1 MPAKIISIISNY
13 TNNKSVFNGTL
24 RIISKKSR
32 YFPCNLITKTGELM
46 EKFIIEGGVALNGE
60 ITPAGNKNAA
70 LPLLAACLLT
80 EEPVILHN
88 VPEIRDVVDMRQML
102 GSLGVELEDLGQRS
116 WRVTARQVRP
126 ADLDPELSR
135 RIRASILLAG
145 PMTARAGELKLP
157 PPGGD
162 VIGRRRV
169 DTHILALRQMGAL
182 VSYDRS
188 FEFKAAAGLHGADI
202 LLDEASV
209 TGTEN
214 AIMAATLAKGSTI
227 LRNAASEPHV
237 QELCSLLNVMG
248 AEIDGIGSN
257 TLHIQGVDRLHGG
270 EFTIGPDYLEVIS
283 FVGAAVVT
291 RGTVRIRNAGAQH
304 LGMIRIVLNR
314 LGVDWVVDGKDIVVP
329 AEQKLEMEPDLGNAI
344 PEIKTN
350 IWPAFPTDLMSMAI
364 AIATQSRG
372 SVLFHDWM
380 YPSRMFFIDK
390 LVSMGAQIVLCD
402 PHRCIVTGPTR
413 LTGERVESP
422 DIRAGMTLVLAALAA
437 NGKSTIRNVGQ
448 IDRGYE
454 NVDGKLRALGARI
467 ERQMEN

>member
-1 MPAKIISIISNY
+1 
-13 TNNKSVFNGTL
+13 
-24 RIISKKSR
+24 
-32 YFPCNLITKTGELM
+32 M
-46 EKFIIEGGVALNGE
+46 EKFIINGGVPLNGE
-60 ITPAGNKNAA
+60 ITPSGNKNAA

-88 VPEIRDVVDMRQML
+88 VPQIRDVLDMRRML
-102 GSLGVELEDLGQRS
+102 ESLGVVLEDLGNRS
-116 WRVTARQVRP
+116 WRVTAKEVRA

-145 PMTARAGELKLP
+145 PMTARAGELVLP

-169 DTHILALRQMGAL
+169 DTHIWALRQMGAH
-182 VSYDRS
+182 VNYDRT
-188 FEFKAAAGLHGADI
+188 FEFKAAHGLHGANI

-214 AIMAATLAKGSTI
+214 AIMAASLAKGKTV
-227 LRNAASEPHV
+227 LHNAASEPHV
-237 QELCSLLNVMG
+237 QELCNLLNILG
-248 AEIDGIGSN
+248 AKIEGIGSN
-257 TLHIQGVDRLHGG
+257 TLHIEGVDRLHGG
-270 EFTIGPDYLEVIS
+270 EYTIGPDYLEVVS

-291 RGTVRIRNAGAQH
+291 KGTVRIRNAGVEH
-304 LGMIRIVLNR
+304 LGMILIVLNR
-314 LGVDWVVDGKDIVVP
+314 LGVDWKVDGNDVIVP
-329 AEQKLEMEPDLGNAI
+329 ANQNLEIEPDLGNAI

-350 IWPAFPTDLMSMAI
+350 IWPAFPTDLMSIAI
-364 AIATQSRG
+364 AIATQARG

-380 YPSRMFFIDK
+380 YPSRMFFVDK

-413 LTGERVESP
+413 LTGEKVESP

-454 NVDGKLRALGARI
+454 DVDGKLRSLGADITR
-467 ERQMEN
+467 ENEQ